1 VAEGVAIDT
10 VFWGAPADG
19 VAALER
25 ELARLRRVQSA
36 HARELV
42 RPIARASVLN
52 LIVYADREEHAR
64 RAARSISDLA
74 LRHPSRAIVVLA
86 DRGRQREQ
94 SERRIEMHCQLP
106 VPDGARQVSYE
117 QILVRATG
125 DVDDRL
131 ASAVIPLLVP
141 DLPVFLWWT
150 GTPPLGGRSFADLL
164 RLTDRLIVDSATRDH
179 VADHRP
185 YL

>member
-1 VAEGVAIDT
+1 MEEGVVIDT
-10 VFWGAPADG
+10 IFWGARAEG

-86 DRGRQREQ
+86 DRVSREG
-94 SERRIEMHCQLP
+94 SEKRIEMHCQLP
-106 VPDGARQVSYE
+106 IPDGARQVCYE
-117 QILVRATG
+117 QILVRASG

-141 DLPVFLWWT
+141 DLPVFL
-150 GTPPLGGRSFADLL
+150 
-164 RLTDRLIVDSATRDH
+164 
-179 VADHRP
+179 
-185 YL
+185 

>member
-1 VAEGVAIDT
+1 MAEGVVIDPS
-10 VFWGAPADG
+10 FWGARAEG

-64 RAARSISDLA
+64 RAARSVSDLA

-86 DRGRQREQ
+86 DRGPAREH
-94 SERRIEMHCQLP
+94 SERHIEMHCQLP
-106 VPDGARQVSYE
+106 VSEGARQV
-117 QILVRATG
+117 
-125 DVDDRL
+125 
-131 ASAVIPLLVP
+131 
-141 DLPVFLWWT
+141 
-150 GTPPLGGRSFADLL
+150 
-164 RLTDRLIVDSATRDH
+164 
-179 VADHRP
+179 
-185 YL
+185 